1 MKTVLVIVIAL
12 LTFGSDTAWAQRD
25 QMKMQ
30 EFFGVEVKKRPAA
43 PPTPAPAAAPAPS
56 TAAPIPPP
64 AEVQSVVVT
73 PAPVVNRSAIR
84 IVDTVAID
92 TEPGAVTGELL
103 SRVLRSAAHIRD
115 TYIFMVGWGQ
125 WGPAPEFQDI
135 AAKDLKISV
144 AGQFVPFTQTRL
156 VSAKGYVTMRDA
168 QNKVVGM
175 RVEKVL
181 VRLARGFTAGK
192 AQLDLVPR
200 VGGGYAVTGVTITN

>member
-30 EFFGVEVKKRPAA
+30 EFFGVEVKKGPAA

-73 PAPVVNRSAIR
+73 PAPVVNPSAIR
-84 IVDTVAID
+84 NDDTVAID

-125 WGPAPEFQDI
+125 WGQAPEFQDI

-144 AGQFVPFTQTRL
+144 AGQFVPLKQTRL

-168 QNKVVGM
+168 QGKVVGM
-175 RVEKVL
+175 RVDKVL
-181 VRLARGFTAGK
+181 VRLARGFTAGR
-192 AQLDLVPR
+192 AQLDLAPR
-200 VGGGYAVTGVTITN
+200 AGGGYTVTGVTITN